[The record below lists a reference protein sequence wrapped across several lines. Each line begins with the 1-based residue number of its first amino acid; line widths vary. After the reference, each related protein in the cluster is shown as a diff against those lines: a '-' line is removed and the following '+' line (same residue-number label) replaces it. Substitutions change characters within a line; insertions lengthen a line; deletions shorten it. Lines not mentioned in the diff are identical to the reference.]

1 MKMLLQVALLMLDL
15 QLGECGQQA
24 LQAAGAGQGSEEVPG
39 LELALCCSRAA
50 SLVGDDT
57 GFWLLSRCSLLYNFC
72 IHGRLNFGHAQE
84 LRGLDAYSRT
94 VVVFVLII
102 KTRVHISLL

>member
-1 MKMLLQVALLMLDL
+1 MLLQVALLCLDL

-57 GFWLLSRCSLLYNFC
+57 GVLPICMSLCNSR
-72 IHGRLNFGHAQE
+72 IHSRQGYLWHA
-84 LRGLDAYSRT
+84 S
-94 VVVFVLII
+94 
-102 KTRVHISLL
+102 K

>member
-1 MKMLLQVALLMLDL
+1 MGMMLQVALLLLDL

-57 GFWLLSRCSLLYNFC
+57 GSWLLSGCMLLYSYY
-72 IHGRLNFGHAQE
+72 IH
-84 LRGLDAYSRT
+84 SRT
-94 VVVFVLII
+94 A
-102 KTRVHISLL
+102 

>member
-1 MKMLLQVALLMLDL
+1 MLLQVALLMLDL

-57 GFWLLSRCSLLYNFC
+57 GFCLLSCWFLLHPYC
-72 IHGRLNFGHAQE
+72 THG
-84 LRGLDAYSRT
+84 
-94 VVVFVLII
+94 
-102 KTRVHISLL
+102 K